1 MDRKPEPSEQSFDE
15 TLRQLQA
22 IVERLERGEL
32 PLEES
37 LRSFERGVE
46 LSRRGQAI
54 LDAAERRVEILLRDG
69 RTEPF
74 PSVPAGGVNPPAAA
88 PGAAERETDGKNG
101 RG

>member
-1 MDRKPEPSEQSFDE
+1 MERREPSGAEEQSFDE

-37 LRSFERGVE
+37 LRAFERGVE
-46 LSRRGQAI
+46 LSRQGQTI

-69 RTEPF
+69 RTEPL
-74 PSVPAGGVNPPAAA
+74 ALGT
-88 PGAAERETDGKNG
+88 AERDGGKTG
-101 RG
+101 